1 MGDSFVISGL
11 KRKRARLDG
20 EIRALQRALGQR
32 QEERAMIDAVLRMF
46 APDCNPDMIP
56 PIRPGSHG
64 LFFGYREL
72 PRLCLDA
79 LREGGKPVALG
90 VVVEWIIA
98 TKGLILDGH
107 LRKHVTD
114 VTRAA
119 LLRLERRGVVRRV
132 LVEPD
137 VWWELVR

>member
-1 MGDSFVISGL
+1 MGDTFVISGL
-11 KRKRARLDG
+11 KRKRARLEG

-32 QEERAMIDAVLRMF
+32 QEERAMIDAVLLMF

-72 PRLCLDA
+72 PRLCLDV
-79 LREGGKPVALG
+79 LRKAGKPVALG
-90 VVVEWIIA
+90 AIVEWIIA
-98 TKGLILDGH
+98 AKGLTLDGR
-107 LRKHVTD
+107 LRKHVTGT
-114 VTRAA
+114 TRAA
-119 LLRLERRGVVRRV
+119 LIRLERRGVVRRV

-137 VWWELVR
+137 TWWELVR